1 MNNESKSNVDKNIR
15 GTLIMHEESESSV
28 DEKITKKMSI
38 IICRALFYTFRLSVV
53 KTIKRPTIL
62 EFHWIT
68 ERKVI

>member
-1 MNNESKSNVDKNIR
+1 
-15 GTLIMHEESESSV
+15 MHEESECSV

-38 IICRALFYTFRLSVV
+38 IICRAFFYTFRLSVV

-68 ERKVI
+68 ERKAI

>member
-1 MNNESKSNVDKNIR
+1 
-15 GTLIMHEESESSV
+15 MHEESECSV

-53 KTIKRPTIL
+53 KAIKRPTIL